1 MKPLNQNKNVPV
13 FYHVPKNAGTFAMSL
28 IFLYLRMLRRKISVG
43 RIEKRFE
50 TNRNIVIKKGHLE
63 IARIL
68 AFDPNNECS
77 KCDLYVRGIKED
89 ETHYII
95 ELNDI
100 EKLDLKKLNLFTIV
114 IEADG
119 FKFHKEILN
128 KLTDYEYKKFILL
141 REPIKR
147 MFSFFNYINSDSAKH
162 EPTYGIIPN
171 NLSEYVNS
179 HFIEDSWLIRQFANI
194 NDNEGIA
201 DNHYDVAYNE
211 LKNFDIAD
219 VKNTENLIKDV
230 YSKYLNLELSIND
243 RKVLSK
249 DLVHNA
255 SKKNNHVLSNDE
267 IEIVNERM
275 KYEIK
280 LYNNLVKC

>member
-1 MKPLNQNKNVPV
+1 
-13 FYHVPKNAGTFAMSL
+13 
-28 IFLYLRMLRRKISVG
+28 
-43 RIEKRFE
+43 
-50 TNRNIVIKKGHLE
+50 
-63 IARIL
+63 
-68 AFDPNNECS
+68 
-77 KCDLYVRGIKED
+77 
-89 ETHYII
+89 
-95 ELNDI
+95 
-100 EKLDLKKLNLFTIV
+100 
-114 IEADG
+114 
-119 FKFHKEILN
+119 
-128 KLTDYEYKKFILL
+128 
-141 REPIKR
+141 

-194 NDNEGIA
+194 NDNEGIT
-201 DNHYDVAYNE
+201 DNHYNVAYNE

-230 YSKYLNLELSIND
+230 YSKYLNLELSSND
-243 RKVLSK
+243 RKFLSK

-267 IEIVNERM
+267 LKIVNERM